1 MIRYSKRMYWE
12 RDFTNFIYKR
22 KPTQRIF
29 SLMKKYLIFFAG
41 LVVGAVLTFGILMLV
56 GKKKQND
63 GMKMFETPVSY
74 EQKVMSEFK
83 VFQVLGNAALT
94 KEVDYETEESMAR
107 KRESEAEGIE
117 SDGAVMAAISCTLAS
132 GDLDGKVVLLL
143 GEGFY
148 NEQRIKIDH
157 PKQYGTYSY
166 PNNMGMMNTVPIVGE

>member
-1 MIRYSKRMYWE
+1 
-12 RDFTNFIYKR
+12 
-22 KPTQRIF
+22 
-29 SLMKKYLIFFAG
+29 MKKYLIFFAG

-63 GMKMFETPVSY
+63 GMKMFEAPVSY
-74 EQKVMSEFK
+74 EQKAMSEFK
-83 VFQVLGNAALT
+83 VFQVLGNAALA

-117 SDGAVMAAISCTLAS
+117 SDHVRVLNMAS
-132 GDLDGKVVLLL
+132 GVMDGKVVLLL

-148 NEQRIKIDH
+148 NDQRIKIDH